1 MTTTGRLHVKPTW
14 VTGRSVVPPG
24 VAVGRTVTV
33 ALGVAEREVVGVDAW
48 PVELLHPAVTTSR
61 AAARSRPVTTRNPGW
76 GAATAP
82 PLQPSC
88 LCGGRGRAARRAP
101 PSRPRHNPTAGARG
115 RERAPPRAA

>member
-61 AAARSRPVTTRNPGW
+61 AAARSRPVTTRNPGS
-76 GAATAP
+76 GAAIAP
-82 PLQPSC
+82 SLRPSC
-88 LCGGRGRAARRAP
+88 LCGGRGLATRRAP
-101 PSRPRHNPTAGARG
+101 ACPPQRSAAPEAPRTDP
-115 RERAPPRAA
+115 AP